1 VTSPV
6 RTALQVGC
14 LFAALCIGGRVQ
26 GAPADFSEFSPNP
39 FPAVPPDRSNR
50 WADDPR
56 AAALGQRLFFDP
68 RFSGPLLSPEHDGS
82 IFGSGLGM
90 KGTPGK
96 VSCASCHNPAAAFT
110 DTRSTK
116 QQVSL
121 GAAWTHRRSP
131 SLLDAGYNKVLMW
144 DGRRDT
150 GYGQVLGAL
159 EASAEMNG
167 SRLFAAQQMGR
178 LYRSEYEAVFGE
190 PFPDLSA
197 FPVLDQRDAG
207 CHELQATPTTVCPKP
222 HDERVTRVAV
232 NFGKAISAY
241 VRTLTCGASRFDA
254 WVNGDAAALTAQEQR
269 GAALFTGKARCATC
283 HTGPQFTDQRY
294 HNVGLPPAIVSL
306 IIRVGDDRGAATGLP
321 AVLTDPLN
329 VRGAFSDGDDGR
341 LDPFSGMDF
350 SRLEGAF
357 RTPGLRCAERRPSFM
372 HTGQLRTLEDVVG
385 FFNRGGS
392 PASLVG
398 KSELQPLGLTRDE
411 EADLVAFLRTL
422 TGPGPAARLLTA
434 PPLP

>member
-1 VTSPV
+1 MPLRMRDVL
-6 RTALQVGC
+6 RLGC
-14 LFAALCIGGRVQ
+14 LLATLCIGGRVH
-26 GAPADFSEFSPNP
+26 GAPAGFDQFSPQP
-39 FPAVPPDRSNR
+39 FPAVAPDISNR

-82 IFGSGLGM
+82 MFGSGLGV

-131 SLLDAGYNKVLMW
+131 SLLDVGYHKVLMW
-144 DGRRDT
+144 DGRRDS
-150 GYGQVLGAL
+150 GYAQVLGAL
-159 EASAEMNG
+159 EASAEMNS
-167 SRLFAAQQMGR
+167 SRLFAAQQLER

-197 FPVLDQRDAG
+197 VPVLDARDAG
-207 CHELQATPTTVCPKP
+207 CHEVQATPTTVCPKP

-241 VRTLTCGASRFDA
+241 LRKLTCGPSRFDA
-254 WVNGDAAALTAQEQR
+254 WVHGDATALTAQEQR
-269 GAALFTGKARCATC
+269 GAALFTGKARCNTC
-283 HTGPQFTDQRY
+283 HAGAHFTDEHY

-306 IIRVGDDRGAATGLP
+306 IIRVGDDRGAAMGLP
-321 AVLTDPLN
+321 AMLADPLN

-341 LDPFSGMDF
+341 LDQFPATDF

-357 RTPGLRCAERRPSFM
+357 RTPGLRCVERRPSFM
-372 HTGQLRTLEDVVG
+372 HTGQLRTLEDVVT

-392 PASLVG
+392 PASQVG
-398 KSELQPLGLTRDE
+398 VSEIQPLGLSRDE

-422 TGPGPAARLLTA
+422 TGPGPAAHLLTA